1 MLSKCLNSIK
11 LSVTVVCI
19 ISFLSSLLLC
29 PVENHYTD
37 IQSHSLM
44 QAFCVYLHVCQETR
58 GGDLTETIPERSALE
73 GGSPEFTLKWSG
85 QVLYSWNERY
95 TSISFT
101 RGIIHNHGGAS
112 GLLLTCILTAHLK
125 INVTPRQTNA
135 FYLFTFMSVQLI
147 YANRQQ

>member
-44 QAFCVYLHVCQETR
+44 QAFCVYLHLCQETR

-85 QVLYSWNERY
+85 QVLYSWNEIY

-101 RGIIHNHGGAS
+101 RGIIHNTWRSVRLTSDMYFNSSSQNKCHAS
-112 GLLLTCILTAHLK
+112 SDKCILPFH
-125 INVTPRQTNA
+125 
-135 FYLFTFMSVQLI
+135 FYVSSVNI
-147 YANRQQ
+147 C